1 MISFK
6 VIESVLRIGPRQG
19 QKAYSAVPKSVN
31 KFSSS
36 WLVDRI
42 VRETSLSEG
51 DVRNVLITLK
61 NITKEVVTLGGSL
74 DLGDIFS
81 FRTSIPSKMEK
92 NEKDVCAE
100 SLKYPRIIVTWKEP
114 IRKALKDIQIEVDNP
129 ARRKQKEKGK
139 EAEKEKKQEKGR
151 GRSCSRIGKKASPSP
166 SEGGDVLI
174 GYSLKQLEIC
184 EGIKDIPS
192 FGGAWG
198 GFYHGSIF

>member
-1 MISFK
+1 MKFTELCPQGHTPLINHKLKIYIMISFK
-6 VIESVLRIGPRQG
+6 VMESVLRIGPRKG

-61 NITKEVVTLGGSL
+61 NITKEVVSLGGSL

-100 SLKYPRIIVTWKEP
+100 SLKYPRITVTWKEP
-114 IRKALKDIQIEVDNP
+114 IRKALKEIQVEVDNP
-129 ARRKQKEKGK
+129 ARKTTKAKKENKDKK
-139 EAEKEKKQEKGR
+139 EEEHHE
-151 GRSCSRIGKKASPSP
+151 P
-166 SEGGDVLI
+166 
-174 GYSLKQLEIC
+174 
-184 EGIKDIPS
+184 
-192 FGGAWG
+192 
-198 GFYHGSIF
+198 